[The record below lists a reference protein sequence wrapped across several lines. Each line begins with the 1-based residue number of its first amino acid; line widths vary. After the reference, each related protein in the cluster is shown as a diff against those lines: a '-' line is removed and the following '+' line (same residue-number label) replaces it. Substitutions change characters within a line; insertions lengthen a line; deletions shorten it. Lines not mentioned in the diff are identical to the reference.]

1 MDIIS
6 IFSMADTDWVSIVEK
21 FGIPMGILAAF
32 AYFVAQGIRW
42 FGCNVVLPMK
52 DRHMSFLDNMEN
64 CLDKITDLQTK
75 IFGDTASIRADMDR
89 VDRKTSALAKDS
101 GILRDKVD
109 GLIIQ
114 TMAQN
119 GKYDSKI
126 VNSLQ
131 SDTTKEK

>member
-1 MDIIS
+1 MYFLS
-6 IFSMADTDWVSIVEK
+6 IFSMVDSDWVSIVEK
-21 FGIPMGILAAF
+21 FGIPMAILTAF
-32 AYFVAQGIRW
+32 AYFVSQGIRW
-42 FGCNVVLPMK
+42 FGCNVVVPMK
-52 DRHMSFLDNMEN
+52 DRHMSFLDNMEK

-75 IFGDTASIRADMDR
+75 IFGDTSSIRADIDR
-89 VDRKTSALAKDS
+89 VDRKTTALAKDS
-101 GILRDKVD
+101 GILRERME

-131 SDTTKEK
+131 SDTNKEQ